1 MFYLYKASKYDICC
15 VGRSMIEMLGVLA
28 IIAVLS
34 VGGIAGYSKAMD
46 MYKINKYKSGMYELI
61 GGFLQ
66 IKDELGYT
74 KGGYTQGYAKIFK
87 DLDMIPAGFS
97 ADVVYFNTYGDNYC
111 KKNLK
116 CLKNLT
122 RDDIQE
128 LCYAYKD
135 KDPKKY
141 QFAIQMVFKL

>member
-1 MFYLYKASKYDICC
+1 MYGLLTSARFIAGFVLDGKLEFENMYKSKNNMFYLYEASKYDICC

-66 IKDELGYT
+66 IKDEFGYT
-74 KGGYTQGYAKIFK
+74 KGQYSRGYA
-87 DLDMIPAGFS
+87 
-97 ADVVYFNTYGDNYC
+97 N
-111 KKNLK
+111 
-116 CLKNLT
+116 
-122 RDDIQE
+122 
-128 LCYAYKD
+128 
-135 KDPKKY
+135 
-141 QFAIQMVFKL
+141 QMVFKI